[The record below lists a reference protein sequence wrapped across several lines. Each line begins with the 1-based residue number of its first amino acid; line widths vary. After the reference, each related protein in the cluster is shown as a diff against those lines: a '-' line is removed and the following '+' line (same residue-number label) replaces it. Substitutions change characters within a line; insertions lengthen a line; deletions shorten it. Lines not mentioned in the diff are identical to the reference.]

1 MKKSILAL
9 IIASTLMLSGC
20 EEQQKLKETVQLL
33 EHANLQLKRELDKV
47 QTELKGSQDEL
58 KTTKEQL
65 DTTTTNL
72 ENTKQQLDTVTTDLE
87 STREQFNVTQQN
99 LTDSQ
104 TELNKIKSEIPSIFT
119 KQTII
124 FAQNENFQRDNTN
137 DENHPINQSSITY
150 MLTFDETGYE
160 WLDSLLYKLTL
171 GEFKIEEN
179 QEKET
184 NIKSLEN
191 SKDQLLTLW
200 QYWYDKDYEE
210 VKNFQ
215 TTENNYIKSIN
226 YLGQRKNVVTFG
238 ESTYSYKGGAHGM
251 FENRYFNID
260 IQRKMLIT
268 LNDVFA
274 EDKQEGLTNLLWD
287 NYEDHYAVIDGENKL
302 TFKDRKDFYISKEFY
317 FTPYGV
323 HFVYPTYEL
332 GPYAAGEIQLKLSWD
347 NIQELI
353 TEEYNWAK

>member
-33 EHANLQLKRELDKV
+33 EHANLQLKRDLDKV
-47 QTELKGSQDEL
+47 QTELKGSQEEL

-72 ENTKQQLDTVTTDLE
+72 ENTKQQLDAVTIDLE

-119 KQTII
+119 KQSTI
-124 FAQNENFQRDNTN
+124 FAQHENFQRDNTDN
-137 DENHPINQSSITY
+137 ENHPINQSTITY
-150 MLTFDETGYE
+150 MFTVDETGYE
-160 WLDSLLYKLTL
+160 WLDTLLYKLTL

-179 QEKET
+179 PEKET
-184 NIKSLEN
+184 EIKSIEN
-191 SKDQLLTLW
+191 PKEQLIALW
-200 QYWYDKDYEE
+200 QYWYNKDYEE
-210 VKNFQ
+210 VKAFQ
-215 TTENNYIKSIN
+215 TIENNYIKSIN
-226 YLGQRKNVVTFG
+226 YIGQRKNIVTFG
-238 ESTYSYKGGAHGM
+238 EYTYAYEGGAHGL
-251 FENRYFNID
+251 FGNRYFNID
-260 IQRKMLIT
+260 TQKKMLIT
-268 LNDVFA
+268 LNDVFVQ
-274 EDKQEGLTNLLWD
+274 EKQENLLNLLWD
-287 NYEDHYAVIDGENKL
+287 NYEEHYSVIEGENKL

-317 FTPYGV
+317 FTPYGIY
-323 HFVYPTYEL
+323 FVYPPYEL

-347 NIQELI
+347 NIQDLI